1 MLFHAT
7 NKNTGVKFSKKLCAK
22 CERNNLT
29 LFGIQNVRYKE
40 CNVTCFS
47 ASSEINATKR
57 S

>member
-7 NKNTGVKFSKKLCAK
+7 NKNTGVKLSKKLCAK

-47 ASSEINATKR
+47 ASSEINVTKR